1 MSLADLIAGKPAPA
15 SIAEV
20 AAIAVAKPADQH
32 PVDSGSVA
40 KIAGTTPTPENMEDE
55 LLSRSEPAGGATAI
69 DAIPATESHEAFR
82 AALAEAGDG
91 LPVTLAE
98 LLREFGAEGR
108 EGWEAGD
115 YAHPAFLRAFAKTV
129 AERLK
134 SDQEA
139 ELKPPPDPLSEL
151 PLLREDRQF
160 VHARIYHRRDREQLL
175 TEYARR
181 WTEAAEAEPVEV
193 RKANAG
199 RMAANT
205 WLREKTQRKD
215 L

>member
-32 PVDSGSVA
+32 PFDSGSVA

-115 YAHPAFLRAFAKTV
+115 YAHPAFLRAFAV
-129 AERLK
+129 AVSERL
-134 SDQEA
+134 E
-139 ELKPPPDPLSEL
+139 
-151 PLLREDRQF
+151 
-160 VHARIYHRRDREQLL
+160 REQQRQAQDPKQL
-175 TEYARR
+175 
-181 WTEAAEAEPVEV
+181 AEPAMTRSCRSLPTGQIDHRVV
-193 RKANAG
+193 KRRNAMK
-199 RMAANT
+199 RR
-205 WLREKTQRKD
+205 REPP
-215 L
+215 